1 MRKSGES
8 GAVNNTPGK
17 VFLRSISRMGK
28 KGGEKEP
35 RTNKHEQMN
44 GIDEETKVNESERL
58 REQQIIALV
67 QQTSLSYQEVKEILD
82 KFTTENGQCEL
93 DKAQFI
99 KLYAALRNEPLEKL
113 TNIANFAFSN
123 SSFLLFRAFLLSNL
137 KYYLLDAFD
146 SDKSGTID
154 LHEFIVCVVLLR

>member
-1 MRKSGES
+1 
-8 GAVNNTPGK
+8 
-17 VFLRSISRMGK
+17 MGK
-28 KGGEKEP
+28 KGGVKE
-35 RTNKHEQMN
+35 NIKHEQVN
-44 GIDEETKVNESERL
+44 GIDEETKINESERL
-58 REQQIIALV
+58 REQQIIALD

-123 SSFLLFRAFLLSNL
+123 SSFWLFRAFV
-137 KYYLLDAFD
+137 
-146 SDKSGTID
+146 I
-154 LHEFIVCVVLLR
+154 I

>member
-8 GAVNNTPGK
+8 GAANTPGK
-17 VFLRSISRMGK
+17 VLLRSISRMGK
-28 KGGEKEP
+28 KGDEKEP
-35 RTNKHEQMN
+35 RTNKLEQVN
-44 GIDEETKVNESERL
+44 GNDEEMKINESERL
-58 REQQIIALV
+58 RDQQIIALV

-123 SSFLLFRAFLLSNL
+123 SSFLLLWCFSV
-137 KYYLLDAFD
+137 
-146 SDKSGTID
+146 I
-154 LHEFIVCVVLLR
+154 